1 MKENP
6 PHKFVRE
13 YKDDTN
19 KKVLSR
25 WHYDYSIR
33 KSGPVL
39 VEEFDL
45 PPKERKKRT
54 NKKVAEG

>member
-1 MKENP
+1 MKEP
-6 PHKFVRE
+6 ISQKFVRE

-33 KSGPVL
+33 KNGPVL

-54 NKKVAEG
+54 TKKVAE